1 MTQALEAL
9 PETTAEKQLEP
20 ATKSLPSSN
29 RKSILLL
36 SLFALI
42 LNGGAAIYTL
52 PSFDIAMPDFS
63 GMVAELLPHASVPIP
78 DPIVTAALKDIQS
91 THQQYLAALQ
101 ESGSTL
107 QQNTVLLLRG
117 ATALELSQAGGVVS
131 TERREEAF
139 CPAFGAHHEGGYA
152 TERRDA
158 GNDGVNLADAR
169 PQPRVRNG
177 AQEIDIAASQTGRTG
192 LGRRRAAELA
202 DARMG
207 RGAET
212 GQPNLLTAVGT
223 HSSAS
228 SSSSSNSACS
238 SSSIAKSMTSIAR

>member
-91 THQQYLAALQ
+91 THQQYLAVLQ

-117 ATALELSQAGGVVS
+117 ATALNSLKQGVSSQQSDVKKLSAQLSVLTTKVDTLQNAVMPETTGSISQMRARNRGSATARRKSISRLPKSAGPVS
-131 TERREEAF
+131 VGGAPLSSLM
-139 CPAFGAHHEGGYA
+139 PAWAVA
-152 TERRDA
+152 Q
-158 GNDGVNLADAR
+158 R
-169 PQPRVRNG
+169 P
-177 AQEIDIAASQTGRTG
+177 DSQTY
-192 LGRRRAAELA
+192 
-202 DARMG
+202 
-207 RGAET
+207 
-212 GQPNLLTAVGT
+212 
-223 HSSAS
+223 
-228 SSSSSNSACS
+228 
-238 SSSIAKSMTSIAR
+238 